1 MEPEYLKSSPDA
13 NNFSA
18 SNHKSSAE
26 NYVQNISNM
35 VQSKNHDFCFGQES
49 SHHKKN
55 IDQFEDAIDQQI
67 CTETVKQR

>member
-26 NYVQNISNM
+26 DNIQNISNM
-35 VQSKNHDFCFGQES
+35 VQSTNHDFYFGQENS
-49 SHHKKN
+49 YQKRN
-55 IDQFEDAIDQQI
+55 IDQFKDAID
-67 CTETVKQR
+67 